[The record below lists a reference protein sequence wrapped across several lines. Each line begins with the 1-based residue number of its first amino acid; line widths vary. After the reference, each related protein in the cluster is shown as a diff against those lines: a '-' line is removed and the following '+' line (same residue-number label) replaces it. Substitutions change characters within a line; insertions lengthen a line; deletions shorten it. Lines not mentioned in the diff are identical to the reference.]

1 MAGSYVSDDIGVV
14 LDSRPDYLAP
24 FSLVIATQLPGK
36 DAAHVAAACAAASVP
51 LLIAHAYGLLGY
63 LRLVLPEHA
72 VTEAHPDH
80 ALPDLRLLKPPAALR
95 ELVATR
101 FADLDSLD
109 SAEYAHVPFVVLL
122 LRAVDTWSAANG
134 GALPTT
140 YAQKKELRAIVAS
153 YRRPAMQ
160 ADQNID
166 EALAALNTAL
176 SVPEPPSA
184 VRAVL
189 RAARERVSRLARE
202 MLSPAVSPAENEA
215 TLRARRGQLR
225 FWLMAAAVN
234 AFVDA
239 EGGGLLPAVG
249 AIPDMTAD
257 TDSYIALQAVYQQ
270 LAAHDLACV
279 AAHAQQIASTESLP
293 ADMLA
298 PGALKIFCQNR
309 RDQPEI
315 GPRSA

>member
-1 MAGSYVSDDIGVV
+1 MQRLPDQRQRRRRRGAQEPSAPRCAPLCAAERFAGLSGARAAGIGSFTIVDGATVCDADLGNNFFVEQAAVGTSRAACVTKLLQELNEHVAGSYVSDDIGVV

-166 EALAALNTAL
+166 EALSALNTAL
-176 SVPEPPSA
+176 SG
-184 VRAVL
+184 L
-189 RAARERVSRLARE
+189 
-202 MLSPAVSPAENEA
+202 
-215 TLRARRGQLR
+215 
-225 FWLMAAAVN
+225 
-234 AFVDA
+234 VD
-239 EGGGLLPAVG
+239 VDC
-249 AIPDMTAD
+249 I
-257 TDSYIALQAVYQQ
+257 SKSV
-270 LAAHDLACV
+270 C
-279 AAHAQQIASTESLP
+279 
-293 ADMLA
+293 
-298 PGALKIFCQNR
+298 R
-309 RDQPEI
+309 
-315 GPRSA
+315 

>member
-1 MAGSYVSDDIGVV
+1 M
-14 LDSRPDYLAP
+14 
-24 FSLVIATQLPGK
+24 
-36 DAAHVAAACAAASVP
+36 
-51 LLIAHAYGLLGY
+51 
-63 LRLVLPEHA
+63 
-72 VTEAHPDH
+72 
-80 ALPDLRLLKPPAALR
+80 
-95 ELVATR
+95 
-101 FADLDSLD
+101 
-109 SAEYAHVPFVVLL
+109 LL

-166 EALAALNTAL
+166 EALSALNTAL

-239 EGGGLLPAVG
+239 EGCGLLPAVG

-293 ADMLA
+293 AEMLA

-309 RDQPEI
+309 RDRPEI
-315 GPRSA
+315 GPRSPRRHRTPDPPWPAAITSPC